1 MSGTCGSSHRG
12 KGGAG
17 MSRRIRT
24 LLAALAVVAFAAIN
38 GGHPFG
44 P

>member
-1 MSGTCGSSHRG
+1 
-12 KGGAG
+12 
-17 MSRRIRT
+17 MSRRLQT
-24 LLAALAVVAFAAIN
+24 LLVAVSLIVFAAIN